1 MHNRQLI
8 ALSALS
14 SLAASLSVNCR
25 PALADQSLALLDSA
39 YRLHY
44 QKKDDKAV
52 EAVNKAV
59 KMVPNQPL
67 LLVARAEFLI
77 RNNRYQEAVKDCD
90 AAIKLDPKCGGAYSR
105 RGFAYCQLGNLK
117 AGIAD
122 LSRSIELSQI
132 ELNGWDSP
140 FDYKN
145 RAIAYRR
152 LGNEKLAE
160 KDEQMSQIYKAIERA
175 RGYRSRIQL
184 GPAVSIMN
192 DAVKLR
198 PDDKYL
204 RYFRGIATMNDGK
217 LDTAIDDFTFV
228 MKHDPGCL
236 SVYYFRGDCYSRI
249 HRMKDAIADYTKV
262 LSKHPYVVAISDTAE
277 TGRCKGRELT
287 YDEAIVSPADVY
299 LLRAQQY
306 NLLKQYDKALADFN
320 KAIELSP
327 SDARARMERANLYME
342 MKNIPMALK
351 DCNEIIAQ
359 QPKEIP
365 FYELR
370 AKIFEANK
378 QPDRALA
385 DLSKIIALS
394 KTDPPAYLRR
404 GQLYDRLGDYSKAIA
419 DYSVATD
426 LNPSDDEAFRLRGSS
441 YFKLG
446 QYPKAISDYTE
457 AISRNPRG
465 NLQTYSLRA
474 GAYDK
479 IGKPDLAARD
489 RKNVA
494 EDQKQKPKVP
504 SSVR

>member
-1 MHNRQLI
+1 MYHRQLI
-8 ALSALS
+8 AASALS
-14 SLAASLSVNCR
+14 PLVVLALATIA
-25 PALADQSLALLDSA
+25 PARADQSLALLDSA

-77 RNNRYQEAVKDCD
+77 RNNRYQEAIKDCD

-105 RGFAYCQLGNLK
+105 RGYAYCQMGNLK
-117 AGIAD
+117 SGIAD

-132 ELNGWDSP
+132 ELNGWDAP

-152 LGNEKLAE
+152 LGNVKLAE

-184 GPAVSIMN
+184 DPAISIMN
-192 DAVKLR
+192 GAVKLK
-198 PDDKYL
+198 PDDKFL

-228 MKHDPGCL
+228 MKHDPVCL

-320 KAIELSP
+320 KAVELAP
-327 SDARARMERANLYME
+327 SDARARMDRANLYME
-342 MKNIPMALK
+342 MKNIPLALK
-351 DCNEIIAQ
+351 DCNEIIVQ

-378 QPDRALA
+378 QPDRALF

-404 GQLYDRLGDYSKAIA
+404 GQLYDRLGDYPKAIA
-419 DYSVATD
+419 DYTVAAD
-426 LNPSDDEAFRLRGSS
+426 LNPSDDEAFRLRGGS

-446 QYPKAISDYTE
+446 QYPQAINDYTE
-457 AISRNPRG
+457 AISRNPHG
-465 NLQTYSLRA
+465 NIQAYSLRA
-474 GAYDK
+474 AAYDK
-479 IGKPDLAARD
+479 VGKSDLAAKD
-489 RKNVA
+489 RKTVE
-494 EDQKQKPKVP
+494 EDLKKSSKMP